1 MSKKNLIAP
10 VIALGAAATV
20 GAITT
25 TAHADTVTNSTAN
38 STPASDQASQQLANL
53 KSQQAQSEQSMSTSN
68 AVTMSAASAS
78 AASQIAGLSQQ
89 INSRQASDAAAHSA
103 AIASQVAN
111 AQSAASQSV
120 ASENA
125 RYESAVSSQ
134 NVANSTELASAQAHI
149 VSPSQKQA
157 QTSQEN
163 ASFAKASDAM
173 FQSHRQKLDTI
184 DANYQKNSTAVQ
196 NELDQAQRENQQE
209 HEAAVKDATQ
219 QIDGQ
224 IKDAYNAVKSAQDI
238 MVTAQNDVNAKQD
251 AMNRANND
259 YAQAQ
264 SKLNQDQSSLNDA
277 KKALND
283 SQNVQTTDKIN
294 VPADYIAVWKTYA
307 QKYHNWFL
315 NKSLDADL
323 WQRNYDDSIQ
333 AKKMNQDF
341 VASAHDKAIPIH
353 FQSDGTLDRNAAV
366 IATQYAAE
374 LLNPIRQAIGMNPY
388 QITNAS
394 IAINMENASKYRA
407 KGHDDWKDT
416 HDHDLLKQIATE
428 WGVDHLGESLAGNWD
443 LAEAKNPTVATL
455 KKAVFEAVIDLLFEG
470 TDQNENMGHT
480 TDLLGVRYANGSVYT
495 GGSDFLGVTFDID
508 PVNHNGWVR
517 FNSIA
522 DGHGPHTKFL
532 HDNNFI
538 GINSGTSKD
547 KSIQGSN
554 YDHIAVPTPGP
565 ESSNT
570 SNDTSK
576 LQAQVDSLTKQVKA
590 DNAAFN
596 QATDNKTKAEGELV
610 AVKNRLAQDRNALDK
625 AQSKLSELQQNRDKL
640 IQQLVGNTP
649 QSKHIEDL
657 QSQLNELQSVHQHA
671 VLNENNAYAD
681 SLNKLQQSHADKLA
695 AIAAQ
700 PENLDALKAQ
710 QAQKLAALKKD
721 HEDKLAK
728 INAEMQVQIAAIRQQ
743 AMPNDP
749 AIADLQARIDSIK
762 SNLKKQRQ
770 VLDDQYNALVAKD
783 KADYDALVQK
793 LASSSSEFVKGHNDH
808 YTTSDGHVV
817 TLPESKTNSNTKTA
831 LDSVKGTAKN
841 TVKNTVTAPAVKPE
855 QAQSQARN
863 EARSINVTAPVA
875 SAAMIAE
882 KGTNQ
887 TQHGKR
893 LPQTGNVNS
902 ILAMAF
908 GSMLAMLGIG
918 IAENKKRNE

>member
-10 VIALGAAATV
+10 VVALGAAATV
-20 GAITT
+20 GAITA
-25 TAHADTVTNSTAN
+25 TAHADTVTNSTVN
-38 STPASDQASQQLANL
+38 PTPVSDQASQQLANL
-53 KSQQAQSEQSMSTSN
+53 KSQQAQSEQAMSTSN
-68 AVTMSAASAS
+68 AATMSAASAS

-89 INSRQASDAAAHSA
+89 INSRQASDAAANSV

-111 AQSAASQSV
+111 VQSAASQSV
-120 ASENA
+120 TSEND
-125 RYESAVSSQ
+125 RYNSAVSSQ
-134 NVANSTELASAQAHI
+134 EAANSIELTS
-149 VSPSQKQA
+149 A
-157 QTSQEN
+157 QTSREN
-163 ASFAKASDAM
+163 ASFENSDILLQVAKGIDALTKT
-173 FQSHRQKLDTI
+173 HRQELDMI
-184 DANYQKNSTAVQ
+184 NANYQKDSTAVQ
-196 NELDQAQRENQQE
+196 NELDQARREAQQE

-219 QIDGQ
+219 QIDVQ
-224 IKDAYNAVKSAQDI
+224 IKYANNAVKSSQDI

-264 SKLNQDQSSLNDA
+264 SKLNQDQNALNEA
-277 KKALND
+277 KKALNN
-283 SQNVQTTDKIN
+283 SQDAQTTDKLN

-307 QKYHNWFL
+307 QKYHDWLL

-323 WQRNYDDSIQ
+323 WQRNYDDSVQ

-341 VASAHDKAIPIH
+341 VASAHDKATPIH

-394 IAINMENASKYRA
+394 IAINMENSSKYRA
-407 KGHDDWKDT
+407 KGHDDWKDS
-416 HDHDLLKQIATE
+416 HDHDLLKQITTE
-428 WGVDHLGESLAGNWD
+428 WGVDSIGESLAGNWD
-443 LAEAKNPTVATL
+443 LAEVKNPTVATL
-455 KKAVFEAVIDLLFEG
+455 KKAVFQAVIALLFEG
-470 TDQNENMGHT
+470 TDPNENMGHT
-480 TDLLGVRYANGSVYT
+480 TDLLGVRYVNGSAYL
-495 GGSDFLGVTFDID
+495 GGSDLLGVTFDID

-522 DGHGPHTKFL
+522 DGHGAHTKFM
-532 HDNNFI
+532 HDNNFV
-538 GINSGTSKD
+538 GVNSGTSKD

-554 YDHIAVPTPGP
+554 YDHIEVPTPGA
-565 ESSNT
+565 ESSN
-570 SNDTSK
+570 TSK
-576 LQAQVDSLTKQVKA
+576 LQAQIDSLTKQVKT

-596 QATDNKTKAEGELV
+596 QATDKKTKAEGELL
-610 AVKNRLAQDRNALDK
+610 AAKNRLAQDRDALNK

-640 IQQLVGNTP
+640 IQQLFGNTP

-657 QSQLNELQSVHQHA
+657 QSQLNELQSAYQHA
-671 VLNENNAYAD
+671 VLNENNAYAE
-681 SLNKLQQSHADKLA
+681 SLHNLQKLQQSCTGNPAG
-695 AIAAQ
+695 ITSQ
-700 PENLDALKAQ
+700 TENVDALKVQ
-710 QAQKLAALKKD
+710 QAQKLAALKKEY
-721 HEDKLAK
+721 EDKIAK
-728 INAEMQVQIAAIRQQ
+728 INADMQAQITAIRQQ

-762 SNLKKQRQ
+762 SNLKRQ
-770 VLDDQYNALVAKD
+770 QQALDDQYNALVAKD
-783 KADYDALVQK
+783 KVDYDALIQK
-793 LASSSSEFVKGHNDH
+793 LASSSSDVVKGHNDH

-817 TLPESKTNSNTKTA
+817 TLPESRTNSNTKTA
-831 LDSVKGTAKN
+831 ADFVKGTAKN
-841 TVKNTVTAPAVKPE
+841 TVKNIVTAPAVKPA

-882 KGTNQ
+882 KVTNQ
-887 TQHGKR
+887 MQHGKR

-902 ILAMAF
+902 ILAIAF

-918 IAENKKRNE
+918 VAENKKRN

>member
-10 VIALGAAATV
+10 VVALGAAATV

-25 TAHADTVTNSTAN
+25 TAHADTVTNSTA
-38 STPASDQASQQLANL
+38 TPTTSSDQASQQLANL
-53 KSQQAQSEQSMSTSN
+53 KSQQAQSEQAMSTSN
-68 AVTMSAASAS
+68 AATMSAASAS
-78 AASQIAGLSQQ
+78 AANQIAGLSQQ
-89 INSRQASDAAAHSA
+89 IHSLQASDAAAHSA
-103 AIASQVAN
+103 AIDSQVAN
-111 AQSAASQSV
+111 VQSAASQSV

-125 RYESAVSSQ
+125 RYDSAVASQ
-134 NVANSTELASAQAHI
+134 KAANSAELASAQAHI
-149 VSPSQKQA
+149 TTPAQKQA

-163 ASFAKASDAM
+163 ASFAKASDALA
-173 FQSHRQKLDTI
+173 QNHGQKFDTI
-184 DANYQKNSTAVQ
+184 NANYHTNSTAIQ
-196 NELDQAQRENQQE
+196 NELDQAQRKAQQE
-209 HEAAVKDATQ
+209 HEDTVKNATQ

-224 IKDAYNAVKSAQDI
+224 IKDADNAVKSAQDI
-238 MVTAQNDVNAKQD
+238 IVTANNDVNAKQD

-264 SKLNQDQSSLNDA
+264 SKLNQDQNALNES
-277 KKALND
+277 KKALNN
-283 SQNVQTTDKIN
+283 SQDVQTTDKLN
-294 VPADYIAVWKTYA
+294 VPADYIDVWKTYA
-307 QKYHNWFL
+307 QKYHDWL
-315 NKSLDADL
+315 LTKSIDADL
-323 WQRNYDDSIQ
+323 WQRNHDDSIQ
-333 AKKMNQDF
+333 AEKMNQDF
-341 VASAHDKAIPIH
+341 VASAHDKATPIH

-407 KGHDDWKDT
+407 KGHDDWKDS
-416 HDHDLLKQIATE
+416 HDHDLLNQIATE
-428 WGVDHLGESLAGNWD
+428 WGVDAMGESLAGNWD

-455 KKAVFEAVIDLLFEG
+455 KKAVFQAVIALLFEG
-470 TDQNENMGHT
+470 TDPNENMGHT
-480 TDLLGVRYANGSVYT
+480 TDLLGVRYANGSAYL
-495 GGSDFLGVTFDID
+495 GGSDLLGVTFDID

-522 DGHGPHTKFL
+522 DGHGAHTKFM

-538 GINSGTSKD
+538 GVNSGTSKD

-554 YDHIAVPTPGP
+554 YDHIAVPTLGV
-565 ESSNT
+565 ESSNP

-590 DNAAFN
+590 DNAALN
-596 QATDNKTKAEGELV
+596 QATDKKTKAEGEV
-610 AVKNRLAQDRNALDK
+610 FAAKNRLAQDRDALDK

-649 QSKHIEDL
+649 QSKHVEDL
-657 QSQLNELQSVHQHA
+657 QSQLNELQSAHQHA
-671 VLNENNAYAD
+671 VLNENNAYAE
-681 SLNKLQQSHADKLA
+681 SLHKLQQSHTDKLA

-700 PENLDALKAQ
+700 PENVDALKAQ

-749 AIADLQARIDSIK
+749 AIDDLQARIDNIK

-770 VLDDQYNALVAKD
+770 ALDDQYNALVAKD
-783 KADYDALVQK
+783 KADYDALAQK
-793 LASSSSEFVKGHNDH
+793 LASSSSEVVKGHNDH

-817 TLPESKTNSNTKTA
+817 TLPESKTNANTKTVA
-831 LDSVKGTAKN
+831 DSVKGTDKN
-841 TVKNTVTAPAVKPE
+841 IVMAPAAKPAP
-855 QAQSQARN
+855 AQSQSRN

-875 SAAMIAE
+875 SATMIAE
-882 KGTNQ
+882 KGTSQ
-887 TQHGKR
+887 TQNGKR

-902 ILAMAF
+902 ILAMAL

-918 IAENKKRNE
+918 IAENKKRS

>member
-1 MSKKNLIAP
+1 MSKKNIIAP
-10 VIALGAAATV
+10 VVALGAAATV

-25 TAHADTVTNSTAN
+25 TAHADTVTNSTA
-38 STPASDQASQQLANL
+38 TPTTASDQASQQLANL
-53 KSQQAQSEQSMSTSN
+53 KSQQDQSEQAMSTSN
-68 AVTMSAASAS
+68 AATMSAASAS

-103 AIASQVAN
+103 AIVSQVAN
-111 AQSAASQSV
+111 AQSVASQSV

-149 VSPSQKQA
+149 TTPAQKQV

-163 ASFAKASDAM
+163 ASFAKASDALA
-173 FQSHRQKLDTI
+173 QNHGQKFDTI
-184 DANYQKNSTAVQ
+184 NANYHTNSTAIQ
-196 NELDQAQRENQQE
+196 NELDQAQREAQQE
-209 HEAAVKDATQ
+209 HEDTVKNATQ

-224 IKDAYNAVKSAQDI
+224 IKDADNAVKSAQDI
-238 MVTAQNDVNAKQD
+238 IVTANNDVNAKQD

-264 SKLNQDQSSLNDA
+264 RKLNQDQNALNES
-277 KKALND
+277 KKALNN
-283 SQNVQTTDKIN
+283 SQDVQTTDKLN

-307 QKYHNWFL
+307 QKYHDWLL

-323 WQRNYDDSIQ
+323 WQRNYDDSVQ

-341 VASAHDKAIPIH
+341 VASAHDKATPIH

-407 KGHDDWKDT
+407 KGHDDWKDS

-428 WGVDHLGESLAGNWD
+428 WGVDSMGESLAGNWD

-455 KKAVFEAVIDLLFEG
+455 KKAVFQAVIALLFEG
-470 TDQNENMGHT
+470 TDPNENMGHT
-480 TDLLGVRYANGSVYT
+480 TDLLGVRYANGSAYF
-495 GGSDFLGVTFDID
+495 GGSDLLGVTFDID

-522 DGHGPHTKFL
+522 DGHGAHTKFM

-538 GINSGTSKD
+538 GVNSGTSKD

-554 YDHIAVPTPGP
+554 YDHIAVPTLGA
-565 ESSNT
+565 ESSNP

-590 DNAAFN
+590 DNAALN
-596 QATDNKTKAEGELV
+596 QATDKKTKAEGEV
-610 AVKNRLAQDRNALDK
+610 FAAKNRLAQDRDALDK

-649 QSKHIEDL
+649 QSKHVEDL
-657 QSQLNELQSVHQHA
+657 QSQLNELQSAHQHA

-681 SLNKLQQSHADKLA
+681 SLHKLQQSHTDKLA

-700 PENLDALKAQ
+700 PENVDALKAQ

-749 AIADLQARIDSIK
+749 AIADLQARIDNIK

-770 VLDDQYNALVAKD
+770 ALDDQYNALVAKD
-783 KADYDALVQK
+783 KTDYDALAQK
-793 LASSSSEFVKGHNDH
+793 LASSSSEVVKGHNDH

-817 TLPESKTNSNTKTA
+817 TLPESKTNANTKTVA
-831 LDSVKGTAKN
+831 DSVKGTAKN
-841 TVKNTVTAPAVKPE
+841 IVMAPAAKPAP
-855 QAQSQARN
+855 AQSQARN

-918 IAENKKRNE
+918 IAENKKRN

>member
-53 KSQQAQSEQSMSTSN
+53 KSQQVQSEQAMSTSN
-68 AVTMSAASAS
+68 AVMMSTASAS

-111 AQSAASQSV
+111 VQSAASQSV

-125 RYESAVSSQ
+125 RYDSAVSSQ
-134 NVANSTELASAQAHI
+134 NVANSVELASAQA
-149 VSPSQKQA
+149 P
-157 QTSQEN
+157 QESN
-163 ASFAKASDAM
+163 SFEKDSDVLLQIAKGIDALV
-173 FQSHRQKLDTI
+173 QNHRQELDTI
-184 DANYQKNSTAVQ
+184 NANYQKNSTAVQ
-196 NELDQAQRENQQE
+196 NELDQAWREAQQE
-209 HEAAVKDATQ
+209 HETAVKDATQ

-224 IKDAYNAVKSAQDI
+224 IKDANNVVKSAQDI
-238 MVTAQNDVNAKQD
+238 MVTANNDVNAKQD
-251 AMNRANND
+251 AMNHANND
-259 YAQAQ
+259 YVQAQ
-264 SKLNQDQSSLNDA
+264 NKLNQDQSSLNDA

-307 QKYHNWFL
+307 QKYHDWLL

-323 WQRNYDDSIQ
+323 WQRNYDDSVQ

-341 VASAHDKAIPIH
+341 VASAHDKATPIH

-407 KGHDDWKDT
+407 KGHDDWKDS

-428 WGVDHLGESLAGNWD
+428 WGVDSMGESLAGNWD

-455 KKAVFEAVIDLLFEG
+455 KKAVFQAVIALLFEG
-470 TDQNENMGHT
+470 TDPNENMGHT
-480 TDLLGVRYANGSVYT
+480 TDLLGVRYANGSAYL
-495 GGSDFLGVTFDID
+495 GGSDLLGVTFDID

-522 DGHGPHTKFL
+522 DGHGAHTKFM

-538 GINSGTSKD
+538 GVNSGTSKD

-554 YDHIAVPTPGP
+554 YDHITVPTPGA
-565 ESSNT
+565 ESN
-570 SNDTSK
+570 NPSK
-576 LQAQVDSLTKQVKA
+576 LQAQIDSLAKQVKT
-590 DNAAFN
+590 DNEAFN
-596 QATDNKTKAEGELV
+596 QATDKKTKAEGELF
-610 AVKNRLAQDRNALDK
+610 AAKNRLAQDRDALDK
-625 AQSKLSELQQNRDKL
+625 AQSRLSELQQNRDKL

-649 QSKHIEDL
+649 QPKHIEDL
-657 QSQLNELQSVHQHA
+657 QSQLNELQAAYQRA
-671 VLNENNAYAD
+671 VLNENNAYAE
-681 SLNKLQQSHADKLA
+681 SLHNLQKLQQSCTGNPAG
-695 AIAAQ
+695 ITSQ
-700 PENLDALKAQ
+700 IENVEALKAQ

-721 HEDKLAK
+721 HEYKLSK
-728 INAEMQVQIAAIRQQ
+728 INAEMQAQIAAIRQQ

-749 AIADLQARIDSIK
+749 VIADLRARIDSIK
-762 SNLKKQRQ
+762 SNLKKQQ
-770 VLDDQYNALVAKD
+770 QALDDQYNALVAKD
-783 KADYDALVQK
+783 KADYDALAQK
-793 LASSSSEFVKGHNDH
+793 LASSSSEVVKGHNDH

-817 TLPESKTNSNTKTA
+817 TLPDSKTNSNTKA
-831 LDSVKGTAKN
+831 AADSVKGTAKN

-863 EARSINVTAPVA
+863 EARSINVTVPVA
-875 SAAMIAE
+875 NAAMIAE

-887 TQHGKR
+887 MQHGKR

-902 ILAMAF
+902 ILAMAL

-918 IAENKKRNE
+918 IAENKKRN

>member
-10 VIALGAAATV
+10 VVALGAAATV

-53 KSQQAQSEQSMSTSN
+53 KSQQAQSEQAMSTSN
-68 AVTMSAASAS
+68 AATMSAASAS
-78 AASQIAGLSQQ
+78 AANQIAGLSQQ
-89 INSRQASDAAAHSA
+89 IHSLQASDAAAHSA
-103 AIASQVAN
+103 AIVSQVAN

-149 VSPSQKQA
+149 TTPVQKQA

-163 ASFAKASDAM
+163 ASFAKASDALA
-173 FQSHRQKLDTI
+173 QNHGQKFDTI
-184 DANYQKNSTAVQ
+184 NANYHTNSTAIQ
-196 NELDQAQRENQQE
+196 NELDQAQREAQQE
-209 HEAAVKDATQ
+209 HEDTVKNATQ

-224 IKDAYNAVKSAQDI
+224 IKDADNAVKSAQDI
-238 MVTAQNDVNAKQD
+238 IVTANNDVNAKQD

-264 SKLNQDQSSLNDA
+264 SKLNQDQNALNES
-277 KKALND
+277 KKALNN
-283 SQNVQTTDKIN
+283 SQDVQTTDKLN
-294 VPADYIAVWKTYA
+294 VPADYIDVWKTYA
-307 QKYHNWFL
+307 QKYHDWL
-315 NKSLDADL
+315 LTKSIDADL
-323 WQRNYDDSIQ
+323 WQRNHDDSIQ
-333 AKKMNQDF
+333 AEKMNQDF
-341 VASAHDKAIPIH
+341 VASAHDKATPIH

-394 IAINMENASKYRA
+394 IAMNMENASKYRA
-407 KGHDDWKDT
+407 KGHDDWKDS
-416 HDHDLLKQIATE
+416 HDHDLLNQIATE
-428 WGVDHLGESLAGNWD
+428 WGVDAMGESLAGNWD

-455 KKAVFEAVIDLLFEG
+455 KKAVFQAVIALLFEG
-470 TDQNENMGHT
+470 TDPNENMGHT
-480 TDLLGVRYANGSVYT
+480 TDLLGVRYANGSAYL
-495 GGSDFLGVTFDID
+495 GGSDLLGVTFDID

-522 DGHGPHTKFL
+522 DGHGAHTKFM

-538 GINSGTSKD
+538 GVNSGTSKD

-554 YDHIAVPTPGP
+554 YDHIAVPTLGA
-565 ESSNT
+565 ESSNP

-576 LQAQVDSLTKQVKA
+576 LQAQVDSLIKQVKA
-590 DNAAFN
+590 DNAALN
-596 QATDNKTKAEGELV
+596 QATDKKTKAEGEV
-610 AVKNRLAQDRNALDK
+610 FAAKNRLAQDRDALDK

-649 QSKHIEDL
+649 QSKHVEDL
-657 QSQLNELQSVHQHA
+657 QSQLNELQSAHQHA
-671 VLNENNAYAD
+671 VLNENNAYAE
-681 SLNKLQQSHADKLA
+681 SLHKLQQSHTDKLA

-700 PENLDALKAQ
+700 PENVDALKAQ
-710 QAQKLAALKKD
+710 QAQKFAALKKD

-749 AIADLQARIDSIK
+749 AIADLQARIDNIK

-770 VLDDQYNALVAKD
+770 ALDDQYNALVAKD
-783 KADYDALVQK
+783 KADYDALAQK
-793 LASSSSEFVKGHNDH
+793 LASSSSEVVKGHNDH

-817 TLPESKTNSNTKTA
+817 TLPDSKINSNTKA
-831 LDSVKGTAKN
+831 AADSVKGTAKN
-841 TVKNTVTAPAVKPE
+841 TVKNTVMAPAAKLAP
-855 QAQSQARN
+855 AQSQARN

-902 ILAMAF
+902 ILSMAF

-918 IAENKKRNE
+918 VAENKKRN